1 MEQKKNRDQNS
12 LIISTNDKNQK
23 QGETVFHEHK
33 KLFDL
38 FWRSIAV
45 WSD

>member
-23 QGETVFHEHK
+23 QGETVFHATK
-33 KLFDL
+33 NYLTF
-38 FWRSIAV
+38 FGGV
-45 WSD
+45 V